1 MKDGHVLFKPWMHE
15 ALLGSWSVFG
25 VLLNHLEKQIFAL
38 GRCPLHILWH
48 MLSITLSI
56 LHKEILWSVCNEQ
69 ETASEKI
76 KEDTAKTE
84 YICFVTVAIFLE
96 DLGRYIARSAALMFE
111 DFVIWCECG

>member
-1 MKDGHVLFKPWMHE
+1 MW
-15 ALLGSWSVFG
+15 
-25 VLLNHLEKQIFAL
+25 
-38 GRCPLHILWH
+38 R
-48 MLSITLSI
+48 
-56 LHKEILWSVCNEQ
+56 VCDEQ

-96 DLGRYIARSAALMFE
+96 DLGCYIARSAALMFE